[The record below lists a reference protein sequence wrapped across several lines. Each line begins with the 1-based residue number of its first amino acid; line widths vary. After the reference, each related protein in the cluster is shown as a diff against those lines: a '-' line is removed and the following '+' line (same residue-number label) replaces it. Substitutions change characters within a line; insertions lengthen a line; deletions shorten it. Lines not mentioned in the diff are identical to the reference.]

1 MSKHHRNISDYLW
14 RAEEE
19 LDYKL
24 REVRSNRWTE
34 RIFESKT
41 AQRGGV
47 VRRKASTIDKYS
59 SRIELLD
66 EVMRRGFHI
75 LAAGDQWL
83 IFCNDNS
90 TFRVIA

>member
-1 MSKHHRNISDYLW
+1 MSKHHRNVSDYLW
-14 RAEEE
+14 RAERDE

-66 EVMRRGFHI
+66 EVMRRRF
-75 LAAGDQWL
+75 QTR
-83 IFCNDNS
+83 C
-90 TFRVIA
+90 